1 MKLNLTEQFVEFNI
15 GMDKYAVVISEVHEI
30 IQMLDITGMPDTP
43 MYVRGVVNL
52 RGNIVPVVSLRLL
65 LGMPEEAMSKSTRII
80 VVRNQE
86 TTLGIIVDKVTKV
99 IRFKNIQA
107 PPDRFGGISS
117 LLLSG
122 IGINDG
128 ELTGILKLKEVLM
141 Q

>member
-1 MKLNLTEQFVEFNI
+1 MELNWTEQFVEFNI
-15 GMDKYAVVISEVHEI
+15 GNDKYAVVISEIHEI

-43 MYVRGVVNL
+43 MYVKGVVNL
-52 RGNIVPVVSLRLL
+52 RGKIVPVVSLRLL
-65 LGMPEEAMSKSTRII
+65 LGLPEEITTKSTRII
-80 VVRNQE
+80 VVRNRE
-86 TTLGIIVDKVTKV
+86 TTLGIIVDKVNKV
-99 IRFKNIQA
+99 IRFKDIQS
-107 PPDRFGGISS
+107 PPERFGGISS

>member
-1 MKLNLTEQFVEFNI
+1 MTEQFVEFNI
-15 GMDKYAVVISEVHEI
+15 GTDTYAVVISEVHEI
-30 IQMLDITGMPDTP
+30 IQMLEITGMPDTP
-43 MYVRGVVNL
+43 MYVKGVVNL
-52 RGNIVPVVSLRLL
+52 RGKIVPVVSLRLL
-65 LGMPEEAMSKSTRII
+65 LGMPEEITSKSTRII
-80 VVRNQE
+80 VVRNRE
-86 TTLGIIVDKVTKV
+86 TTLGIIVDKVNKV
-99 IRFKNIQA
+99 IRFKDIQS